1 MDDSYRSDRLI
12 LNDASGNIIGVVAPS
27 TLFYLREGETHLNC
41 PKKCV
46 KLNEQ
51 SLAAL
56 TKGLIESGGLV
67 EGTADEV
74 FQVIKL
80 LNEPESS
87 RTTAHLITSSQK
99 CAAIIDNISAIQNAS
114 ILIVGCG
121 GIGST
126 TALLL
131 AGTGVKKFTLADDDI
146 IEKSNLNRQLFW
158 QLKDIGKE
166 KVTTLKL
173 AIEDRFERTEITC
186 IKRQLDYTE
195 IKKLLMTGDYNVAII
210 TADTPIDLASQ
221 CGELARITHTP
232 IMSGGYLHS
241 QCCANFFSA
250 TDFESNYEIA
260 ANSHEWTRLPESIMP
275 SFGPTNFNIASLLAH
290 GAIEGITTNDRKPM
304 QSSCTQWD
312 SSTFPMIFSTY
323 FWKNE

>member
-1 MDDSYRSDRLI
+1 MDNSNSAEGLI
-12 LNDASGNIIGVVAPS
+12 LTDASGTIIGVVAPS
-27 TLFYLREGETHLNC
+27 TLFYLSEGKTHLNG

-67 EGTADEV
+67 EGTTDEV

-87 RTTAHLITSSQK
+87 RTTAHLITRSQK
-99 CAAIIDNISAIQNAS
+99 CSVIIDDITAIQNAN
-114 ILIVGCG
+114 ILIIGCG
-121 GIGST
+121 GIGSA

-131 AGTGVKKFTLADDDI
+131 AGAGVKKFTLADDDI

-158 QLKDIGKE
+158 RLKDIGKE

-173 AIEDRFERTEITC
+173 AIEERFESTEISC
-186 IKRQLDYTE
+186 IRRQLDYSE
-195 IKKLLMTGDYNVAII
+195 IKKLLITGDYHLAIV

-221 CGELARITHTP
+221 CGELARITRTP

-260 ANSHEWTRLPESIMP
+260 PNSHNWTRIPESIMP

-290 GAIEGITTNDRKPM
+290 GAIESITTKNMKQM

-312 SSTFPMIFSTY
+312 SSTSPINFSTY
-323 FWKNE
+323 LWRNE